1 MTVKLLNKLSFDG
14 YRYFPTIR
22 TRQAELKGLAN
33 LDEERKA
40 RILPLLT
47 LGKWPQA
54 TDFIRSADKAKEA
67 MGQLP
72 YFLDLTADGRHL
84 ADHLSALRDP
94 SESFA
99 KWRAFVS
106 SYPSAIP
113 IVQLPSDARTRDVIR
128 QAVEIERSVG
138 KVGFRIRDFAKD
150 TTLVIGA
157 LSAMDDA
164 RNAIVFIDCEY
175 IRAALAAYVA
185 AAITTINH
193 VRQEFPEAFIA
204 VLSTSFPSSTKPFAD
219 STQLRG
225 SIDIQERDLH
235 ERIGGHSV
243 AAYGDHG
250 SVHSVVYD
258 DAPIMRWAAR
268 IDYPREFD
276 WYFERRPK
284 DQSAD
289 GYISAARE
297 IVRVDPD
304 IGTRGIWGEQMIV
317 DAANGAPH
325 AKAPAPWIAVRVN
338 IHLARQLELS
348 ENLSQR
354 DADTDEDDL

>member
-1 MTVKLLNKLSFDG
+1 MIKDLSFEK
-14 YRYFPTIR
+14 YCYFPTLR
-22 TRQAELKGLAN
+22 TRHAELKGLGE
-33 LDEERKA
+33 LDAARKS

-54 TDFIRSADKAKEA
+54 TDFLRAADKVKEA
-67 MGQLP
+67 MGDLP

-84 ADHLSALRDP
+84 VDHLKALRDP
-94 SESFA
+94 SGYFSQ
-99 KWRAFVS
+99 WRAFVS
-106 SYPSAIP
+106 AYPYAIP
-113 IVQLPSDARTRDVIR
+113 VVQLPSDARSRDIIR

-138 KVGFRIRDFAKD
+138 KVAFRIRDFAKD
-150 TTLVIGA
+150 TPLVVSA

-164 RNAIVFIDCEY
+164 RNALVFIDCGY
-175 IRAALAAYVA
+175 IRAAIAAYVA
-185 AAITTINH
+185 ATITTINQL
-193 VRQEFPEAFIA
+193 RAEFPEAFITA
-204 VLSTSFPSSTKPFAD
+204 LSTSFPSSTKPFAD
-219 STQLRG
+219 SSQLRG
-225 SIDIQERDLH
+225 SINILERDLH

-284 DQSAD
+284 DQSAE
-289 GYISAARE
+289 GYISAAKE
-297 IVRVDPD
+297 IVKVDPD
-304 IGTRGIWGEQMIV
+304 IGSRKIWGEQMIV
-317 DAANGAPH
+317 DAANGIPH
-325 AKAPAPWIAVRVN
+325 AKAPASWIAVRVN

-348 ENLSQR
+348 ESLSQG
-354 DADTDEDDL
+354 DSNDTDDDDF